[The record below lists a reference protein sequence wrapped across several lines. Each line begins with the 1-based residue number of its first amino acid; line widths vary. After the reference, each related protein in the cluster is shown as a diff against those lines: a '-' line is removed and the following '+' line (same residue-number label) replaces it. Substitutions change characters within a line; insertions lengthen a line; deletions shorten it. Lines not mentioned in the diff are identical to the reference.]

1 MPRERLV
8 GHPEEGTAVH
18 NPGATLR
25 RWFGPWL
32 LVVATAA
39 LLAPWYAPA
48 NNELVYMLVLRSK
61 ADPTF
66 LAGDWTYSGVF
77 SEHFVFNTLLGP
89 LTSVIS
95 IEAIAWV
102 GRVSAWALA
111 AAVLLALAASFGS
124 RPWPAAAALV
134 VWLAIGQSVVAETWM
149 VKTFEAKTLAYPLLV
164 GALVAA
170 MRGRI
175 PWAAALVGLS
185 LTFHPAVGLWG
196 ALALGT
202 ALLIER
208 STRWQ
213 TIRWSWLAAV
223 GAAPGLIAALWGLSR
238 GGTEDW
244 EYAVLARFPFHLDP
258 FEFPRR
264 GMVLLALVLVWSLVW
279 GWVLWSDVRF
289 RIVTWFQIGLAVLF
303 AVGVLARLFEAWQAL
318 VYFPFRLLPLFAP
331 LLALLY
337 AARLVDRARW
347 ETFRENLARRSIVAL
362 SLSALAGL
370 TMIWTLVLV
379 NPAVTAINQVQ
390 RNLEAGR
397 LQTDD
402 TAEAFRWVADHLP
415 ADAVVVSPP
424 WRLDASYLTERSHVA
439 SYFGF
444 RYDESAEWRDRIRAL
459 LGSDFDGGDPA
470 RVMFD
475 LYPRLTE
482 EDVEVLADRYGVTHI
497 VTEGTLDFVVVHE
510 VGNVRVYESPVHRP
524 FMRGWRRW

>member
-1 MPRERLV
+1 MRWERSLV
-8 GHPEEGTAVH
+8 GHSAEYTAASDLGTS
-18 NPGATLR
+18 LR

-48 NNELVYMLVLRSK
+48 NNEFVYMLVLRSR

-77 SEHFVFNTLLGP
+77 TEHLVFNALLSP

-95 IEAIAWV
+95 IEAIAWI

-111 AAVLLALAASFGS
+111 AAVLLALAATFGS
-124 RPWPAAAALV
+124 RPWPASAALV
-134 VWLAIGQSVVAETWM
+134 VWLAIGQSVVARTWM
-149 VKTFEAKTLAYPLLV
+149 VFTFEAKTLAYPLLV

-196 ALALGT
+196 GLALGV
-202 ALLIER
+202 ALLVER

-213 TIRWSWLAAV
+213 TVRWSWLAAV
-223 GAAPGLIAALWGLSR
+223 TAAPGLIATLWGLSR

-244 EYAVLARFPFHLDP
+244 EYVALARFPFHFDP

-264 GMVLLALVLVWSLVW
+264 GMVLLVLVLAWSLIW
-279 GWVLWSDVRF
+279 GWVLRSDVRF
-289 RIVTWFQIGLAVLF
+289 RIVTWFQIGLATLF
-303 AVGVLARLFEAWQAL
+303 ALGVLARLFEAWQAL

-331 LLALLY
+331 LLAGLY
-337 AARLVDRARW
+337 AARLVDRTRW
-347 ETFRENLARRSIVAL
+347 ESFRENLGRRSIVAL
-362 SLSALAGL
+362 SLAALAAL
-370 TMIWTLVLV
+370 TMIWTLVFV
-379 NPAVTAINQVQ
+379 NPAVKAINQVQ
-390 RNLEAGR
+390 RNLESGR

-402 TAEAFRWVADHLP
+402 TASAFRWVADHLP
-415 ADAVVVSPP
+415 TDAVVVSPP

-439 SYFGF
+439 SYFGL
-444 RYDESAEWRDRIRAL
+444 RYDESAEWRDRIGAL
-459 LGSDFDGGDPA
+459 LGTEFNGSAFAP
-470 RVMFD
+470 VMLD

-482 EDVEVLADRYGVTHI
+482 EDVELLADRYGATHI
-497 VTEGTLDFVVVHE
+497 VTEGVLDFEVVHE
-510 VGNVRVYESPVHRP
+510 IGNVRVYEIS
-524 FMRGWRRW
+524 GA